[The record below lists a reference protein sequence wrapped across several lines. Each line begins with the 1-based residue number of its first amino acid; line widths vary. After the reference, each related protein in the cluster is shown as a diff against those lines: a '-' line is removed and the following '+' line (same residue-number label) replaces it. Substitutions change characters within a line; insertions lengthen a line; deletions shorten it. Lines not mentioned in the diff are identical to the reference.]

1 MKKLFVT
8 LAFIAFAVASYAQTE
23 AVSNVVKAVV
33 RKPGTVA
40 EVVKKEEPV
49 KPFVQSAE
57 PQREIV
63 SKEEPQYD
71 EPLPVVISRVDQ
83 NIPKTDIVNDST
95 FAFIICNEKYESL
108 ASVPYAVHD
117 GEVFAEYCE
126 KTLGLPANHVS
137 IWRNATYGNMKKA
150 IKRIQS
156 LSAAFNGDIYVIFYY
171 AGHGAPD
178 DATKQ
183 AYLLPIDVF
192 NVDPEICISLSDL
205 YQSLADMNIRKTTI
219 FLDACFSGSARSKDG
234 RMLASARGVA
244 LRPKKE
250 APQGQMVVFSAATD
264 EQTAL
269 PYAKE
274 GHGLFTYYL
283 LDKLQSTAGD
293 VTLEELG
300 EYVSSKV
307 LQQSVIDNDKPQ
319 QPTISASDDA
329 TDWQSWK
336 LK

>member
-1 MKKLFVT
+1 MKQAYLIIAL
-8 LAFIAFAVASYAQTE
+8 LAVSIALQAQSE
-23 AVSNVVKAVV
+23 AVSNSVKAVI
-33 RKPGTVA
+33 RRPGTAVNVEKKDYPIGQKNEKA
-40 EVVKKEEPV
+40 EPQQKVVEKKEPV
-49 KPFVQSAE
+49 K
-57 PQREIV
+57 
-63 SKEEPQYD
+63 EEEFPA
-71 EPLPVVISRVDQ
+71 VVSRVDK
-83 NIPKTDIVNDST
+83 NIPTTDVVNDST
-95 FAFIICNEKYESL
+95 FAFIICNEKYE
-108 ASVPYAVHD
+108 AHIDVPYAIHD

-126 KTLGLPANHVS
+126 KTLGLPRNHVN

-150 IKRIQS
+150 IKRIQN
-156 LSAAFNGDIYVIFYY
+156 LASAFGGEIYVIFYY

-183 AYLLPIDVF
+183 AYLMPSDAYA
-192 NVDPEICISLSDL
+192 VDPELCISLSDL
-205 YQSLADMNIRKTTI
+205 YNSLAEMNIRKTTI
-219 FLDACFSGSARSKDG
+219 FLDACFSGATRSNDG

-264 EQTAL
+264 EQTAM
-269 PYAKE
+269 PYVAE

-300 EYVSSKV
+300 EYVSGKV
-307 LQQSVIDNDKPQ
+307 LQQSIIDNDKPQ
-319 QPTISASDDA
+319 QPTVSASDEA
-329 TDWQSWK
+329 IDWQSWK